1 MKRITLILLFL
12 MLVSFAKETHA
23 QELSGI
29 PGSFVDIGFGTRPVG
44 MGFAYV
50 GLADDENSSYLN
62 PAGLSQMNEYKVGFS
77 QTDQFGIIKYNY
89 FAALVPLPLKHQS
102 VGFSVLSSGDEMM
115 SELSVHAAYG
125 IRIKFVSLGL
135 GVKYRNASFGN
146 NTLRREDYV
155 VFDDSE
161 IDEGFNQ
168 QVYGDAN
175 GFGVDIGMMFH
186 PTPRM
191 NFGVMLR
198 DLYAPINWSSKA
210 RGSGYNSKG
219 SYEEGMPM
227 ELIVGSSFK
236 VSDNLIAVGDFQ
248 PALTGERTNWVRIG
262 LEGRLVKILMLRA
275 GTEQGVN
282 QLDDD
287 KYTLGTGLDIDI
299 RNKLR
304 VQSDFAYVIDPIY
317 NTLRFSFAIS
327 F

>member
-1 MKRITLILLFL
+1 MFLILASGTRMIL
-12 MLVSFAKETHA
+12 A

-50 GLADDENSSYLN
+50 GLADDENASYLN
-62 PAGLSQMNEYKVGFS
+62 PAGLSQMNEYKVSFS

-89 FAALVPLPLKHQS
+89 FAALVPLPLKNQS

-115 SELSVHAAYG
+115 SELSVHASYG
-125 IRIKFVSLGL
+125 IRLQFISAGIGL
-135 GVKYRNASFGN
+135 KYRNASFGN
-146 NTLRREDYV
+146 NTLRREDYI
-155 VFDDSE
+155 VFDDTE

-175 GFGVDIGMMFH
+175 GFGVDIGLMFH
-186 PTPRM
+186 PTSKM
-191 NFGVMLR
+191 NFGVMVR
-198 DLYAPINWSSKA
+198 DIYAPINWSSKA

-219 SYEEGMPM
+219 SYNEGMPM
-227 ELIVGSSFK
+227 EVILGTSYKF
-236 VSDNLIAVGDFQ
+236 SDNIVAVGDFQ
-248 PALTGERTNWVRIG
+248 PALTEERTNWVRIG

-287 KYTLGTGLDIDI
+287 KYTLGTGLDIHI
-299 RNKLR
+299 RQKLR
-304 VQSDFAYVIDPIY
+304 IQSDFAYVIDPIY

>member
-1 MKRITLILLFL
+1 MFLILG
-12 MLVSFAKETHA
+12 VTTEVTYA

-62 PAGLSQMNEYKVGFS
+62 PAGLSQMNEYKVSFS

-89 FAALVPLPLKHQS
+89 FAALVPIPFKGQS

-115 SELSVHAAYG
+115 NELSVHAAYG
-125 IRIKFVSLGL
+125 IRLKFISIGL
-135 GVKYRNASFGN
+135 GVKYRNAAFGN
-146 NTLRREDYV
+146 NTLRREDYI
-155 VFDDSE
+155 VFDESE
-161 IDEGFNQ
+161 IDAGFNQ

-175 GFGVDIGMMFH
+175 GFGVDLGLMFH
-186 PTPRM
+186 PTRKM

-198 DLYAPINWSSKA
+198 DIYAPINWNSKA
-210 RGSGYNSKG
+210 RGSGYNPKG

-287 KYTLGTGLDIDI
+287 KYTLGTGLDIEI

-304 VQSDFAYVIDPIY
+304 IQSDFAYVIDPIY

>member
-1 MKRITLILLFL
+1 MLFL
-12 MLVSFAKETHA
+12 ISGFLISESNA

-62 PAGLSQMNEYKVGFS
+62 PAGLSQMNEYKVSFS

-89 FAALVPLPLKHQS
+89 FAALVPLPFKRQS
-102 VGFSVLSSGDEMM
+102 VGFSVLSSGDEIMN
-115 SELSVHAAYG
+115 ELSVHASYG
-125 IRIKFVSLGL
+125 IRVKIFSLGI

-168 QVYGDAN
+168 QVFGDAN
-175 GFGVDIGMMFH
+175 GFGVDFGLMIH
-186 PTPRM
+186 PTPKM
-191 NFGVMLR
+191 NFGLMVR
-198 DLYAPINWSSKA
+198 DVYAPINWNSKA
-210 RGSGYNSKG
+210 RGSEYSSKG
-219 SYEEGMPM
+219 SYEEGMPL
-227 ELIVGSSFK
+227 ELIIGSSYKF
-236 VSDNLIAVGDFQ
+236 SENLIAAGDFQ
-248 PALTGERTNWVRIG
+248 PALTSERTNWVRIG
-262 LEGRLVKILMLRA
+262 IERRLMRVLMLRA
-275 GTEQGVN
+275 GTEQGIN

-304 VQSDFAYVIDPIY
+304 LQSDFAYVIDPIY